1 MRDRQDSIHTFLN
14 SFKNAI
20 LRTIL
25 KINFALREHFAKKD
39 FALREHFVKINFA
52 LREHF
57 YLKIFAYVKKR
68 GDSKI
73 ALQ

>member
-1 MRDRQDSIHTFLN
+1 MRDRQDSRHTFLN

-39 FALREHFVKINFA
+39 FALREHF
-52 LREHF
+52 